1 MVLSMNWLSDFV
13 DCNDIDIKKYCD
25 RMTDTGSKVEG
36 YELCGNEIDG
46 VRVGHILSVEQH
58 PDAERLVICQV
69 DCGEK
74 TLQIVTAAKN
84 VFPGAYVP
92 VCYCPKDEKR
102 VVTLAGG
109 HQIKSGKLRGAISE
123 GMFCSIEELGLTL
136 HDMPNAPTD
145 GILILNAYPELTYKP
160 GDDIV
165 DVLQMRDKAVEFEIT
180 PNRPDCLSIIGLA
193 RESAASFDKE
203 IKIPTPVVKE
213 VGDDINNYLD
223 IAIKDT
229 EKCFRYSAR
238 VVKNVKIEPS
248 PLWLRMRLRASG
260 VRPINNIVDITN
272 YVMLEY
278 GQPMHAFD
286 YTCLD
291 GKHIEVRTAG
301 DKEVFMTLDDQA
313 RNLESDMLVIADS
326 KKPVAL
332 AGVMGGA
339 NSEIKDDTTTVVFE
353 SAMFLGSSVRITAKK
368 LGMRTDSSAR
378 FEKGLDSENTIP
390 ALERACELVNLLGAG
405 EVVNGIIDVYPA
417 KKEIATVAFE
427 PERMNRF
434 LGIDLSAEKM
444 IEILES
450 LNFKVENGIIT
461 VPSYRDDVRCMND
474 IAEEVVRI
482 YGYNEIQSG
491 SIVSSMTQGGL
502 TKKQAL
508 QKNLHNVLLG
518 FGLDEIYTYS
528 FMSAKLYDKAGL
540 ATDDVRRTSVEIMNP
555 FGEDT
560 KTMRTTAIPSMLETL
575 ELNCNHGNDNVALY
589 EMAKVFLPRPEG
601 TVTNTHGLAGTLPDE
616 RVKIMIGAYGNTDFY
631 AIKGMCEEIFKTAGI
646 KATFAAKTDDPTF
659 HPGRCAV
666 ITAADGTYLG
676 TMGELHPATAQNYSF
691 DSRVYLAELD
701 YENIFAV
708 SNSKKSYKALPK
720 FPASTRDF
728 SFVCDE
734 EVTVGAIEDAM
745 RHSGVSLIED
755 IKFFDIYRDS
765 AKLGENKKSVSF
777 SVSLRSTDH
786 TLTVEEADKAAA
798 KILRGVER
806 ILGITIRQ

>member
-1 MVLSMNWLSDFV
+1 MNWLSDFV
-13 DCNDIDIKKYCD
+13 DCSDIDIKKYCD

-36 YELCGNEIDG
+36 YELCGSEVDG
-46 VRVGHILSVEQH
+46 VRVGLILKVEQH
-58 PDAERLVICQV
+58 PDAERLVVCQV

-74 TLQIVTAAKN
+74 TLQIITAAKN
-84 VFPGAYVP
+84 VYEGAYVP

-102 VVTLAGG
+102 VVKLATG
-109 HQIKSGKLRGAISE
+109 HEIKSGKLRGMISE

-145 GILILNAYPELTYKP
+145 GILILNAYPELSYRP

-165 DVLQMRDKAVEFEIT
+165 DVLGMRDRAVEFEIT
-180 PNRPDCLSIIGLA
+180 PNRPDCLSVIGLA

-203 IKIPTPVVKE
+203 LRIPTPAVRE
-213 VGDDINNYLD
+213 SDGNINDYLD

-260 VRPINNIVDITN
+260 IRPINNIVDITN

-286 YTCLD
+286 YKCLD

-301 DKEVFMTLDDQA
+301 DKEVFMTLDNQE
-313 RNLESDMLVIADS
+313 RNLESDMLVIADG
-326 KKPVAL
+326 KKPVAI

-339 NSEIKDDTTTVVFE
+339 NSEITDDTTTVVFE

-368 LGMRTDSSAR
+368 LGMRTDSSSR
-378 FEKGLDSENTIP
+378 FEKGLDSENTIG

-405 EVVNGIIDVYPA
+405 EVVGGMIDVYPV

-427 PERMNRF
+427 PERMNKF
-434 LGIDLSAEKM
+434 LGINLSAQQM
-444 IEILES
+444 IRILES
-450 LNFKVENGIIT
+450 LHFEIKDGVIT

-491 SIVSSMTQGGL
+491 NIVSSMTQGGL
-502 TKKQAL
+502 TKKQSL
-508 QKNLHNVLLG
+508 QKQLHGVLLG

-540 ATDDVRRTSVEIMNP
+540 AENDIRRKSVEIMNP

-575 ELNCNHGNDNVALY
+575 EINRNKDNDSVALY
-589 EMAKVFLPRPEG
+589 EMAKVFLPREG
-601 TVTNTHGLAGTLPDE
+601 VVTNIHGLEGTLPDE
-616 RVKIMIGAYGNTDFY
+616 RVKIMIGLYGTGDFY
-631 AIKGMCEEIFKTAGI
+631 TLKGMCEEIFACAGI
-646 KATFAAKTDDPTF
+646 SAKFIAKTDEATF
-659 HPGRCAV
+659 HPGRCAEMR
-666 ITAADGTYLG
+666 TADGALLG
-676 TMGELHPATAQNYSF
+676 VMGELHPVVAQNYTF
-691 DSRVYLAELD
+691 DRAVYLAEID
-701 YENIFAV
+701 FETVFEK

-734 EVTVGAIEDAM
+734 EITVGAIEDAM

-755 IKFFDIYRDS
+755 IRFFDIYRGVQ
-765 AKLGENKKSVSF
+765 LGEGKKSVSF
-777 SVSLRSTDH
+777 SVSLRSADH

-806 ILGITIRQ
+806 ILGITIRK

>member
-13 DCNDIDIKKYCD
+13 DCSDIDIKKYCD

-36 YELCGNEIDG
+36 YELCGSEVNG
-46 VRVGHILSVEQH
+46 VRVGLILSVEQH

-74 TLQIVTAAKN
+74 TIQIVTAAKN
-84 VFPGAYVP
+84 VFAGAYVP

-102 VVTLAGG
+102 VVKLATG
-109 HQIKSGKLRGAISE
+109 HEIKSGKLRGVISE

-136 HDMPNAPTD
+136 HDMPGAPTD
-145 GILILNAYPELTYKP
+145 GILILNAYPELSYKP

-165 DVLQMRDKAVEFEIT
+165 DVLAMRDKAVEFEIT
-180 PNRPDCLSIIGLA
+180 PNRPDCLSVIGLA
-193 RESAASFDKE
+193 RESAASFEKE
-203 IKIPTPVVKE
+203 LRIPTPVVKE
-213 VGDDINNYLD
+213 SDGDVNDYLD

-260 VRPINNIVDITN
+260 IRPINNIVDITN

-286 YTCLD
+286 YKCLD

-326 KKPVAL
+326 KKPVAI

-339 NSEIKDDTTTVVFE
+339 NSEITDETTTVVFE

-378 FEKGLDSENTIP
+378 FEKGLDSENTIG

-405 EVVNGIIDVYPA
+405 EIVGGMIDVYPV

-427 PERMNRF
+427 PERMNKF
-434 LGIDLSAEKM
+434 LGINLSAQEM
-444 IEILES
+444 TSILES
-450 LNFKVENGIIT
+450 LHFEVKDGMVI

-474 IAEEVVRI
+474 VAEEIVRI

-491 SIVSSMTQGGL
+491 NIVSSMTQGGL
-502 TKKQAL
+502 TAKQAL
-508 QKNLHNVLLG
+508 QKKLHGVLLG

-540 ATDDVRRTSVEIMNP
+540 TENDSRRKSVEIMNP

-575 ELNCNHGNDNVALY
+575 EINCNKDNDSVALY
-589 EMAKVFLPRPEG
+589 EMAKVFLPREG
-601 TVTNTHGLAGTLPDE
+601 VVTNTHGLEGTLPDE
-616 RVKIMIGAYGNTDFY
+616 RVKIMIGLYGTGDFY
-631 AIKGMCEEIFKTAGI
+631 TVKGMCEEIFATAGI
-646 KATFAAKTDDPTF
+646 SAKFTAKTDEATF
-659 HPGRCAV
+659 HPGRCAE
-666 ITAADGTYLG
+666 ITTADGTVLG
-676 TMGELHPATAQNYSF
+676 IMGELHPVVAQNYTF
-691 DSRVYLAELD
+691 NRAVYLAELD
-701 YENIFAV
+701 FENIFAKA
-708 SNSKKSYKALPK
+708 NSKKSYKALPK

-755 IKFFDIYRDS
+755 IKFFDIYRGVQ
-765 AKLGENKKSVSF
+765 LGEGKKSVSF
-777 SVSLRSTDH
+777 SVSLRSADH

-806 ILGITIRQ
+806 ILGITIRK

>member
-13 DCNDIDIKKYCD
+13 DCSDIDIKKYCD

-36 YELCGNEIDG
+36 YELCGSEVSG
-46 VRVGHILSVEQH
+46 VRVGLILSVEQH
-58 PDAERLVICQV
+58 PDAERLVVCQV

-84 VFPGAYVP
+84 VFAGAYVP
-92 VCYCPKDEKR
+92 VCYCPRDEKR
-102 VVTLAGG
+102 VVKLASG
-109 HQIKSGKLRGAISE
+109 HEIKSGKLRGVISE

-136 HDMPNAPTD
+136 HDMPGAPTD
-145 GILILNAYPELTYKP
+145 GILILNAYPELVYKT

-165 DVLQMRDKAVEFEIT
+165 DVLAMRDKAVEFEIT
-180 PNRPDCLSIIGLA
+180 PNRPDCLSVIGLA
-193 RESAASFDKE
+193 RETAASFDRE
-203 IKIPTPVVKE
+203 ARIPTPVVKE
-213 VGDDINNYLD
+213 SDGNINDYID

-286 YTCLD
+286 YACLD

-301 DKEVFMTLDDQA
+301 DKEVFMTLDNQE
-313 RNLESDMLVIADS
+313 RHLESDMLVIADG
-326 KKPVAL
+326 KKPVAI

-378 FEKGLDSENTIP
+378 FEKGLDSENTIG
-390 ALERACELVNLLGAG
+390 ALERACELVQLLGAG
-405 EVVNGIIDVYPA
+405 EIVGGMIDVYPVN
-417 KKEIATVAFE
+417 KEIATVAFE
-427 PERMNRF
+427 PEKMNRF
-434 LGIDLSAEKM
+434 LGINLSEQEM
-444 IEILES
+444 IRILES
-450 LNFKVENGIIT
+450 LNFEVKDGVIT

-474 IAEEVVRI
+474 VAEEIVRI

-502 TKKQAL
+502 TEKQAL
-508 QKNLHNVLLG
+508 QKKLHSVLLG

-540 ATDDVRRTSVEIMNP
+540 AENDIRRKSVEIMNP

-575 ELNCNHGNDNVALY
+575 EINRNKDNASVALY
-589 EMAKVFLPRPEG
+589 EMAKVFLPREG
-601 TVTNTHGLAGTLPDE
+601 VVTNVHGLEGTLPDE
-616 RVKIMIGAYGNTDFY
+616 RVKIMIGLFGTGDFY
-631 AIKGMCEEIFKTAGI
+631 ALKGMCEEIFSIAGI
-646 KATFAAKTDDPTF
+646 SAKFEAKTDEATF
-659 HPGRCAV
+659 HPGRCAQ
-666 ITAADGTYLG
+666 ITAADGTVLG
-676 TMGELHPATAQNYSF
+676 IMGELHPVVALNYTF
-691 DSRVYLAELD
+691 DKAVYIAELD
-701 YENIFAV
+701 YENIFVKA
-708 SNSKKSYKALPK
+708 NSKKTYKALPK

-734 EVTVGAIEDAM
+734 EITVGAIEDAM

-755 IKFFDIYRDS
+755 IQFFDVYRG
-765 AKLGENKKSVSF
+765 AQIGEGKKSVSF
-777 SVSLRSTDH
+777 SVSLRSADH

-806 ILGITIRQ
+806 ILGITIRK

>member
-13 DCNDIDIKKYCD
+13 DCSDIDIKKYCD

-36 YELCGNEIDG
+36 YELCGSEVNG
-46 VRVGHILSVEQH
+46 VRVGLILSVEQH
-58 PDAERLVICQV
+58 PDAERLVVCQV

-84 VFPGAYVP
+84 VFAGAYVP

-102 VVTLAGG
+102 VVKLATG
-109 HQIKSGKLRGAISE
+109 HEIKSGKLRGVISE

-145 GILILNAYPELTYKP
+145 GILILNAYPELVYKP

-165 DVLQMRDKAVEFEIT
+165 DVLGMRDKAVEFEIT
-180 PNRPDCLSIIGLA
+180 PNRPDCLSVIGLA
-193 RESAASFDKE
+193 RETAASFEKDLR
-203 IKIPTPVVKE
+203 IPAPVVKE
-213 VGDDINNYLD
+213 SDGDINDYID
-223 IAIKDT
+223 IAIKDI

-286 YTCLD
+286 YKCLD

-301 DKEVFMTLDDQA
+301 DKEVFMTLDNQE
-313 RNLESDMLVIADS
+313 RHLESDMLVIADG
-326 KKPVAL
+326 KKPVAI

-339 NSEIKDDTTTVVFE
+339 NSEITDETTTVVFE

-368 LGMRTDSSAR
+368 LGMRTDSSSR
-378 FEKGLDSENTIP
+378 FEKGLDSENTIG
-390 ALERACELVNLLGAG
+390 ALERACELVQLLGAG
-405 EVVNGIIDVYPA
+405 EIVGGMIDVYPV
-417 KKEIATVAFE
+417 KKEIAKVPFE
-427 PERMNRF
+427 PEKMNRF
-434 LGIDLSAEKM
+434 LGINLSEQEM
-444 IEILES
+444 VRILES
-450 LNFKVENGIIT
+450 LHFEINDGMIT

-474 IAEEVVRI
+474 VAEEVVRI

-502 TKKQAL
+502 TEKQAL
-508 QKNLHNVLLG
+508 QKKLHGVLLG

-540 ATDDVRRTSVEIMNP
+540 AENDIRRKSVEIMNP

-575 ELNCNHGNDNVALY
+575 EINRNKDNASVALY
-589 EMAKVFLPRPEG
+589 EMAKVFLPREG
-601 TVTNTHGLAGTLPDE
+601 IVTNVHGLEGTLPDE
-616 RVKIMIGAYGNTDFY
+616 RVKIMIGLFGTGDFY
-631 AIKGMCEEIFKTAGI
+631 TLKGMCEEILSVAGVS
-646 KATFAAKTDDPTF
+646 AKFEAKMDEATF
-659 HPGRCAV
+659 HPGRCAQ
-666 ITAADGTYLG
+666 ITAADGTLLG
-676 TMGELHPATAQNYSF
+676 VMGELHPIVALNYTF
-691 DSRVYLAELD
+691 DKAVYIAELD
-701 YENIFAV
+701 FENIFAKA
-708 SNSKKSYKALPK
+708 NGKKSYKALPK

-734 EVTVGAIEDAM
+734 EITVGAIEDAM
-745 RHSGVSLIED
+745 HHSGVSLIED
-755 IKFFDIYRDS
+755 IKFFDIYRG
-765 AKLGENKKSVSF
+765 AQIGEGKKSVSF
-777 SVSLRSTDH
+777 SVSLRSADH

-806 ILGITIRQ
+806 ILGITIRK

>member
-13 DCNDIDIKKYCD
+13 DCSDIDIKKYCD

-36 YELCGNEIDG
+36 YELCGSEVSG
-46 VRVGHILSVEQH
+46 VRVGLILKVEQH
-58 PDAERLVICQV
+58 PDAERLVVCQV

-74 TLQIVTAAKN
+74 TLQIITAAKN
-84 VFPGAYVP
+84 VYEGAYVP
-92 VCYCPKDEKR
+92 VCYCPRDEKR
-102 VVTLAGG
+102 VVKLASGSE
-109 HQIKSGKLRGAISE
+109 IKSGKLRGMISE

-136 HDMPNAPTD
+136 HDMPGAPTD
-145 GILILNAYPELTYKP
+145 GILILNAYPELSYRP

-165 DVLQMRDKAVEFEIT
+165 DVLAMRDKAVEFEIT
-180 PNRPDCLSIIGLA
+180 PNRPDCLSVIGLA
-193 RESAASFDKE
+193 RETAASFEKE
-203 IKIPTPVVKE
+203 LSIPTPVVKE
-213 VGDDINNYLD
+213 SDGNVNDYLD

-260 VRPINNIVDITN
+260 IRPINNIVDITN

-286 YTCLD
+286 YKCLD

-301 DKEVFMTLDDQA
+301 DKEVFMTLDDQQ
-313 RNLESDMLVIADS
+313 RNLERDMLVIADS
-326 KKPVAL
+326 KKPVAI

-339 NSEIKDDTTTVVFE
+339 NSEITDETTTVVFE

-378 FEKGLDSENTIP
+378 FEKGLDSENTVL

-405 EVVNGIIDVYPA
+405 EIVSGMIDCYPV

-427 PERMNRF
+427 PERMNQF
-434 LGIDLSAEKM
+434 LGINLSAQEM
-444 IEILES
+444 VRILES
-450 LNFKVENGIIT
+450 LHFEVKDGVIT

-491 SIVSSMTQGGL
+491 NIVSSMTQGGL

-508 QKNLHNVLLG
+508 QKQLHNVLLG

-540 ATDDVRRTSVEIMNP
+540 AENDSRRKSVEIMNP

-575 ELNCNHGNDNVALY
+575 EINCNKDNDSVALY
-589 EMAKVFLPRPEG
+589 EMAKVFLPREG
-601 TVTNTHGLAGTLPDE
+601 VVTNIHGLEGVLPDE
-616 RVKIMIGAYGNTDFY
+616 RVKVMIGLYGTGDFY
-631 AIKGMCEEIFKTAGI
+631 TVKGMCEEIFACAGI
-646 KATFAAKTDDPTF
+646 SAKFTAKTDEATF
-659 HPGRCAV
+659 HPGRCAE
-666 ITAADGTYLG
+666 ITAADGTVLG
-676 TMGELHPATAQNYSF
+676 IMGELHPVVAQNYTF
-691 DSRVYLAELD
+691 NRAVYLAELD
-701 YENIFAV
+701 FENIFAKA
-708 SNSKKSYKALPK
+708 NSKKSYKALPK

-734 EVTVGAIEDAM
+734 EITVGAIEDAM

-755 IKFFDIYRDS
+755 IKFFDIYRGVQ
-765 AKLGENKKSVSF
+765 LGEGKKSVSF
-777 SVSLRSTDH
+777 SVSLRSADH

-806 ILGITIRQ
+806 ILGITIRK

>member
-13 DCNDIDIKKYCD
+13 DCSDIDIKKYCD

-36 YELCGNEIDG
+36 YELCGSEVSG
-46 VRVGHILSVEQH
+46 VRVGLILSVEQH
-58 PDAERLVICQV
+58 PDAERLVVCQV

-84 VFPGAYVP
+84 VFAGAYVP
-92 VCYCPKDEKR
+92 VCYCPRDEKR
-102 VVTLAGG
+102 VVKLATG
-109 HQIKSGKLRGAISE
+109 HEIKSGKLRGVISE

-136 HDMPNAPTD
+136 HDMPGAPTD
-145 GILILNAYPELTYKP
+145 GILILNAYPELAYKP

-165 DVLQMRDKAVEFEIT
+165 DVLAMRDKAVEFEIT
-180 PNRPDCLSIIGLA
+180 PNRPDCLSVIGLA
-193 RESAASFDKE
+193 RETAASFDRE
-203 IKIPTPVVKE
+203 ARIPTPVVKE
-213 VGDDINNYLD
+213 ADGNINDYID

-286 YTCLD
+286 YACLD

-301 DKEVFMTLDDQA
+301 DKEVFMTLDNQE
-313 RNLESDMLVIADS
+313 RHLESDMLVIADG
-326 KKPVAL
+326 KKPVAI

-378 FEKGLDSENTIP
+378 FEKGLDSENTIG
-390 ALERACELVNLLGAG
+390 ALERACELVQLLGAG
-405 EVVNGIIDVYPA
+405 EIVGGMIDVYPV

-427 PERMNRF
+427 PEKMNRF
-434 LGIDLSAEKM
+434 LGINLFEQEM
-444 IEILES
+444 IRILES
-450 LNFKVENGIIT
+450 LNFEVKDGAIT

-474 IAEEVVRI
+474 VAEEVVRI

-502 TKKQAL
+502 TEKQAL
-508 QKNLHNVLLG
+508 QKKLHGVLLG

-540 ATDDVRRTSVEIMNP
+540 AENDIRRKSVEIMNP

-575 ELNCNHGNDNVALY
+575 EINRNKDNASVALY
-589 EMAKVFLPRPEG
+589 EMAKVFLPREG
-601 TVTNTHGLAGTLPDE
+601 IVTNVHGLEGTLPDE
-616 RVKIMIGAYGNTDFY
+616 RVKIMIGLFGTGDFY
-631 AIKGMCEEIFKTAGI
+631 ALKGMCEEIFSVAGVSA
-646 KATFAAKTDDPTF
+646 KFEAKTDEATF
-659 HPGRCAV
+659 HPGRCAQ
-666 ITAADGTYLG
+666 ITAADGTVLG
-676 TMGELHPATAQNYSF
+676 IMGELHPVVALNYTF
-691 DSRVYLAELD
+691 DKAVYIAELD
-701 YENIFAV
+701 FENIFAKA
-708 SNSKKSYKALPK
+708 NSKKTYKALPK

-734 EVTVGAIEDAM
+734 EITVGAIEDAM

-755 IKFFDIYRDS
+755 IQFFDVYRG
-765 AKLGENKKSVSF
+765 AQIGEGKKSVSF
-777 SVSLRSTDH
+777 SVSLRSADH

-806 ILGITIRQ
+806 ILGITIRK

>member
-1 MVLSMNWLSDFV
+1 MVLSMKWLSDFV

-36 YELCGNEIDG
+36 FELCGSEVDG
-46 VRVGHILSVEQH
+46 VRVGHILKVEQH
-58 PDAERLVICQV
+58 PDAERLVVCQV

-74 TLQIVTAAKN
+74 TLQIITAAKN
-84 VFPGAYVP
+84 VFEGAYVP

-102 VVTLAGG
+102 VVKLATG
-109 HQIKSGKLRGAISE
+109 HEIKSGKLRGLLSE

-180 PNRPDCLSIIGLA
+180 PNRPDCLSVIGLA
-193 RESAASFDKE
+193 RESAASFAKE
-203 IKIPTPVVKE
+203 AKIPVPVVKE
-213 VGDDINNYLD
+213 AGDDINHYID

-286 YTCLD
+286 YKCLD

-301 DKEVFMTLDDQA
+301 DQEIFMTLDNQE
-313 RNLESDMLVIADS
+313 RRLESDMLVIADGN
-326 KKPVAL
+326 KPVGI

-339 NSEIKDDTTTVVFE
+339 NSEITDETTTVVFE
-353 SAMFLGSSVRITAKK
+353 SAMFLGSSVRVTAKK
-368 LGMRTDSSAR
+368 LGMRTDASSR
-378 FEKGLDSENTIP
+378 FEKGLDSENTIS

-405 EVVNGIIDVYPA
+405 DVVSGIIDVYPV
-417 KKEIATVAFE
+417 KKEIATVPFE

-434 LGIDLSAEKM
+434 LGIHLSAERM
-444 IEILES
+444 VEILES
-450 LNFKVENGIIT
+450 LNFKVENGVIT

-482 YGYNEIQSG
+482 YGYNEIESG
-491 SIVSSMTQGGL
+491 NIVSSMTQGGL
-502 TKKQAL
+502 TPRQAL
-508 QKNLHNVLLG
+508 QKQLHGVLLG
-518 FGLDEIYTYS
+518 FGLDEVYTYS

-540 ATDDVRRTSVEIMNP
+540 AENDSRRKSVEIMNP
-555 FGEDT
+555 FGEDS

-575 ELNCNHGNDNVALY
+575 EINCNKGNDHVALY
-589 EMAKVFLPRPEG
+589 EMSKVFLPREG
-601 TVTNTHGLAGTLPDE
+601 VMTNIHGLEGALPDE
-616 RVKIMIGAYGNTDFY
+616 RVKIMIGCYGTGDFY
-631 AIKGMCEEIFKTAGI
+631 TMKGMCEELLNVAGI
-646 KATFAAKTDDPTF
+646 TAKFSAKTDDPTF
-659 HPGRCAV
+659 HPGRCAEL
-666 ITAADGTYLG
+666 TAADGTVLG
-676 TMGELHPATAQNYSF
+676 MMGELHPIVAQNYTFNST
-691 DSRVYLAELD
+691 VYLAELD
-701 YENIFAV
+701 FENIFATA
-708 SNSKKSYKALPK
+708 NSKKSYKALPK

-728 SFVCDE
+728 SFVCNE
-734 EVTVGAIEDAM
+734 EITVGAIEDAM
-745 RHSGVSLIED
+745 RHSGVALIEE
-755 IKFFDIYRDS
+755 IKFFDVYRGVQ
-765 AKLGENKKSVSF
+765 LGEGKKSVSF
-777 SVSLRSTDH
+777 SVSLRSADH